1 MKFTLIAAAAVA
13 ILVAPAASA
22 SGLSD
27 CIQLSKK
34 TAEALAAAQ
43 PSENTQAARENA
55 QAARSFC
62 ATSQYAQGVARYT
75 KALELLAKG

>member
-1 MKFTLIAAAAVA
+1 MKFTLIAAAVAA

-22 SGLSD
+22 SGLSE

-34 TAEALAAAQ
+34 TAEALATAQ
-43 PSENTQAARENA
+43 QNVNTDAARQHA
-55 QAARSFC
+55 QAARSYC

>member
-1 MKFTLIAAAAVA
+1 MKFTLIAAVAAA

-22 SGLSD
+22 SGLAD

-43 PSENTQAARENA
+43 QSDTTTAARQHA
-55 QAARSFC
+55 DAARTYC

-75 KALELLAKG
+75 KALQLLGKG

>member
-1 MKFTLIAAAAVA
+1 MKFTLIAAAVAA
-13 ILVAPAASA
+13 ILMAPVASA
-22 SGLSD
+22 AGLSD

-43 PSENTQAARENA
+43 PGENTDAARQHA

-75 KALELLAKG
+75 KALQLLGKG